1 MTQHKITRED
11 HPTHDDLH
19 VLRQGLIAHAKQKKD
34 LKPTEDFAL
43 FIRDE
48 NQNIIGG
55 ANGYTF
61 YGCVYV
67 DQLWIDEKLRSQG
80 YGAKL
85 MHAAEQLGLER
96 DCTFAAVNTMDWE
109 GLEFYQKLG
118 YHVEFER
125 HGFTKNSIFYFL
137 RKNLIK

>member
-1 MTQHKITRED
+1 MNHHTIMEEINPSKED
-11 HPTHDDLH
+11 IS
-19 VLRQGLIAHAKQKKD
+19 VLSQGLVHNAQQKRD
-34 LKPTEDFAL
+34 QTATQGFA
-43 FIRDE
+43 FFVRDE
-48 NQNIIGG
+48 NKTIVGG

-67 DQLWIDEKLRSQG
+67 DQLWIDEKLRGQG

-85 MHAAEQLGLER
+85 MDAAEKLGKAR
-96 DCTFAAVNTMDWE
+96 GCTFAAVNTMDWE

-118 YHVEFER
+118 YTVEFER

-137 RKNLIK
+137 RKNFA